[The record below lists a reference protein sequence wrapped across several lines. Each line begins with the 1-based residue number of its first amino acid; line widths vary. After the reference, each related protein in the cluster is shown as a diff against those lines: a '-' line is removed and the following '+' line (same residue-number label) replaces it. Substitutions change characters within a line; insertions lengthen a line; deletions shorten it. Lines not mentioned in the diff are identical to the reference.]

1 MSLSLEETMNHIVYG
16 ARMRGPNIGSL
27 TRSSA
32 KPFTMSE
39 KQLARF
45 RAGKK
50 VFSAKTPKGAAPH
63 PAWCPCDAC
72 SEFVR

>member
-1 MSLSLEETMNHIVYG
+1 MSLPLEETINHIVYG

-32 KPFTMSE
+32 KPFTMNDA
-39 KQLARF
+39 QLARF

-50 VFSAKTPKGAAPH
+50 VFLPVIPKGPESH
-63 PAWCPCDAC
+63 PEWCAC
-72 SEFVR
+72 LECARFVE

>member
-32 KPFTMSE
+32 KPFTMNDA
-39 KQLARF
+39 QLARF

-50 VFSAKTPKGAAPH
+50 VFVSHSVRGFDNAPH
-63 PAWCPCDAC
+63 PAMCDCRQCGAI
-72 SEFVR
+72 

>member
-32 KPFTMSE
+32 KPFTMNDM
-39 KQLARF
+39 QLARF

-50 VFSAKTPKGAAPH
+50 VFDARSARYFDNAAH
-63 PAWCPCDAC
+63 HTVCDCKQCVAI
-72 SEFVR
+72 